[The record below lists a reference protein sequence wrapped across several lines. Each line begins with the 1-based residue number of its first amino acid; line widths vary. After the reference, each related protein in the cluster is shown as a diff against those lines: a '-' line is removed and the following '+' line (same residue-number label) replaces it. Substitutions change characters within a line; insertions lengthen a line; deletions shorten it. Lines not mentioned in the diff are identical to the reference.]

1 MNSFLALATY
11 LQPTGYGASSGS
23 GSGSA
28 GPHTVAMDWFVLI
41 NLAFLMFMLGFFAC
55 WAWLIWRRTTKPP
68 PHVQL
73 IMELEEEEAAR
84 QEERL
89 SAESA
94 TPTGEPER
102 APWER
107 EQDWWKK

>member
-1 MNSFLALATY
+1 MTNFLAFPVY
-11 LQPTGYGASSGS
+11 VQQPGSGMSGS
-23 GSGSA
+23 S
-28 GPHTVAMDWFVLI
+28 TVAMDWFVLI

-55 WAWLIWRRTTKPP
+55 WAWLIWRRTTRPP
-68 PHVQL
+68 PHIQL

-84 QEERL
+84 QKEAPA
-89 SAESA
+89 SESA
-94 TPTGEPER
+94 TPAGEPER

>member
-1 MNSFLALATY
+1 MNGILAFLVHA
-11 LQPTGYGASSGS
+11 PPPSGS
-23 GSGSA
+23 GTG
-28 GPHTVAMDWFVLI
+28 GEHTVAMDLFVMI

-68 PHVQL
+68 PHIQL
-73 IMELEEEEAAR
+73 IMELDDEEAAKYKDKDSP
-84 QEERL
+84 ES
-89 SAESA
+89 SAPA
-94 TPTGEPER
+94 GDQPER

>member
-1 MNSFLALATY
+1 
-11 LQPTGYGASSGS
+11 
-23 GSGSA
+23 
-28 GPHTVAMDWFVLI
+28 
-41 NLAFLMFMLGFFAC
+41 MFMLGFFAC

-73 IMELEEEEAAR
+73 IMELDEEDEEVR
-84 QEERL
+84 KQETTSTESTAPS
-89 SAESA
+89 SAE
-94 TPTGEPER
+94 PEPER